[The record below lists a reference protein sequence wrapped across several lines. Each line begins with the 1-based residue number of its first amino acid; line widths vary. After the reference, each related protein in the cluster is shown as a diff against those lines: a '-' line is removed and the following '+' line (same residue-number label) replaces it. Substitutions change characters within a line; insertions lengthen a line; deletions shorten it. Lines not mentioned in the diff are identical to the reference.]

1 MPDSSICFTITG
13 PDQTTVA
20 QRFSQILQSR
30 LDLAQI
36 PITPL
41 KQNRNQLHGTPDS
54 PKKDFI
60 GAANLAV
67 TVTTLMLT
75 IPSAVLACRDL
86 SQRAANKP
94 KADDLIEAARQLHSE
109 FPDTEITLD
118 LKNQKLFLKNASAAE
133 LLDLESK

>member
-1 MPDSSICFTITG
+1 MPDSTICFTITG
-13 PDQTTVA
+13 PDQDTVG
-20 QRFSQILQSR
+20 QRFSQTLQSR
-30 LDLAQI
+30 LDLAEI
-36 PITPL
+36 PVSRFRNTPG
-41 KQNRNQLHGTPDS
+41 HPTGTPDS

-60 GAANLAV
+60 DAAGLSV
-67 TVTTLMLT
+67 GITTLMLT

-94 KADDLIEAARQLHSE
+94 KADHLIEAARQLHSE

-118 LKNQKLFLKNASAAE
+118 LKNQRLFLKNASAAE